1 MEMKTIEEKL
11 EVQSI
16 SNDSDNDVLVKLD
29 NRMNETSTKNN
40 FNKTDS
46 ILDLQTRNIS
56 ISIPLNAIQK
66 DKQTSQYHQQRPNK
80 LSRSRPSANQQK
92 MKTSNSTT
100 EISLMSLDTPAL
112 KLQESN
118 SSKAIQSNSSYASTT
133 LTLAQSIPSTSYAQD
148 NSSSGNTTSF
158 KSILQNPPRQKT
170 TPSTSQNEIKSS
182 ATHTSRID
190 STKSTIQDG
199 TTKVTVVQPSTV
211 NSNTNSFE
219 PELVL
224 SPSKLGQ

>member
-11 EVQSI
+11 EVLSI
-16 SNDSDNDVLVKLD
+16 SNDSSDNDVLVKLVND
-29 NRMNETSTKNN
+29 IRTNETNN
-40 FNKTDS
+40 SNKMDS
-46 ILDLQTRNIS
+46 ILDSQAQNIS

-66 DKQTSQYHQQRPNK
+66 DKQTLQYYQQRPNK

-92 MKTSNSTT
+92 PKTSNSTT
-100 EISLMSLDTPAL
+100 EISLMSLDTPTL
-112 KLQESN
+112 KTQESN
-118 SSKAIQSNSSYASTT
+118 SSKANQSNSSYANTT

-148 NSSSGNTTSF
+148 SSSNGNTTSF
-158 KSILQNPPRQKT
+158 KSILQNPPRQT
-170 TPSTSQNEIKSS
+170 ATPSTSQINSK
-182 ATHTSRID
+182 ID